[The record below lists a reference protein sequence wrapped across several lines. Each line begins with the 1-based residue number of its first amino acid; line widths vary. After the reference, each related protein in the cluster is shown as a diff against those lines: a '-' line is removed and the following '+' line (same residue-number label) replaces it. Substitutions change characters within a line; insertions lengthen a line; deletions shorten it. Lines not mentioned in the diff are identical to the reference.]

1 MLTRAAA
8 AGWLL
13 LLVTAIP
20 AAAEWHFTP
29 MIGRTFAGR
38 TTFVDLE
45 LAAPTPHKNFGGAV
59 TLLGGGILG
68 VEGVFVVTPGFFHR
82 TGEFL
87 DSSRTFALMGNA
99 VVTTPR
105 RWTEYGLRPFV
116 SSGFGVMRA
125 FPAEKG
131 SALDVS
137 TPLTGFNVGGG
148 AIGFLTKNVGLR
160 FDLRYYVAVN
170 HPDPGPAVSLGPAHL
185 RYMTA
190 SIGLVFRR
198 GAPRVS
204 TR

>member
-1 MLTRAAA
+1 MLRCLAACA
-8 AGWLL
+8 LL
-13 LLVTAIP
+13 LAVTAVP

-45 LAAPTPHKNFGGAV
+45 LAAPAPHKDFGGAV
-59 TLLGGGILG
+59 NLFGSGIIG
-68 VEGVFVVTPGFFHR
+68 AEGIFVVTPGFFHR

-87 DSSRTFALMGNA
+87 ESSRTLALMGN
-99 VVTTPR
+99 VVLTTPR

-125 FPAEKG
+125 STAEKG

-137 TPLTGFNVGGG
+137 TPLTGFDVGGG

-170 HPDPGPAVSLGPAHL
+170 HPDTGPAVALGPAHL

-190 SIGLVFRR
+190 TIGVVFRQ
-198 GAPRVS
+198 GAPVS

>member
-1 MLTRAAA
+1 MLRCLAASA
-8 AGWLL
+8 LL
-13 LLVTAIP
+13 LAVTAVP

-29 MIGRTFAGR
+29 LIGRTFAGR
-38 TTFVDLE
+38 TSLVDLE
-45 LAAPTPHKNFGGAV
+45 LAAPTPHKNFGGTISLFGA
-59 TLLGGGILG
+59 GILG
-68 VEGVFVVTPGFFHR
+68 AEGVFVVTPGFFHR

-87 DSSRTFALMGNA
+87 ESSRTFALMGNM

-125 FPAEKG
+125 STAERG
-131 SALDVS
+131 SALDIS
-137 TPLTGFNVGGG
+137 TDFVGFDVGGG

-170 HPDPGPAVSLGPAHL
+170 HPDPGPAVSLGPANL

-190 SIGLVFRR
+190 SIGVVFRR
-198 GAPRVS
+198 GAPVN

>member
-1 MLTRAAA
+1 MLRCLAACA
-8 AGWLL
+8 L
-13 LLVTAIP
+13 LLVVTAVP

-45 LAAPTPHKNFGGAV
+45 LAAPTPHKDFGGAV
-59 TLLGGGILG
+59 SLFGAGIIG
-68 VEGVFVVTPGFFHR
+68 AEGIFVVTPGFFHR

-87 DSSRTFALMGNA
+87 ESSRTLALMGN
-99 VVTTPR
+99 VVLTTPR

-125 FPAEKG
+125 STAEKG

-170 HPDPGPAVSLGPAHL
+170 HPDPGPAVALGPAHL

-190 SIGLVFRR
+190 TIGVVFRQ
-198 GAPRVS
+198 GAPVS

>member
-1 MLTRAAA
+1 MLKRFAAC
-8 AGWLL
+8 WLL
-13 LLVTAIP
+13 LMVTAVP

-38 TTFVDLE
+38 TNLVDLE
-45 LAAPTPHKNFGGAV
+45 LATPTPHKDFGGAV

-68 VEGVFVVTPGFFHR
+68 AEAIFVVTPGFFHR

-87 DSSRTFALMGNA
+87 ESSRTLALMGNV

-125 FPAEKG
+125 STAEKG

-160 FDLRYYVAVN
+160 FDLRYYMAVT
-170 HPDPGPAVSLGPAHL
+170 HPDPGPAISFGPAHL

-190 SIGLVFRR
+190 SIGVVFRR
-198 GAPRVS
+198 GAPSVNR
-204 TR
+204 R

>member
-1 MLTRAAA
+1 MLKRFAAC
-8 AGWLL
+8 WLL
-13 LLVTAIP
+13 LMVTAVP

-38 TTFVDLE
+38 TNLVDLE
-45 LAAPTPHKNFGGAV
+45 LATPTPHKDFGGAV
-59 TLLGGGILG
+59 TLLGGGVLG
-68 VEGVFVVTPGFFHR
+68 AEAVFVVTPGFFHR

-87 DSSRTFALMGNA
+87 ESSRTLALMGNV

-116 SSGFGVMRA
+116 STGFGVMRA
-125 FPAEKG
+125 STAEKG
-131 SALDVS
+131 SALNVS

-160 FDLRYYVAVN
+160 FDLRYYVAVT
-170 HPDPGPAVSLGPAHL
+170 HPDPGPAVSFGPAHL

-190 SIGLVFRR
+190 SIGVVFRR
-198 GAPRVS
+198 GAPNVNR
-204 TR
+204 R